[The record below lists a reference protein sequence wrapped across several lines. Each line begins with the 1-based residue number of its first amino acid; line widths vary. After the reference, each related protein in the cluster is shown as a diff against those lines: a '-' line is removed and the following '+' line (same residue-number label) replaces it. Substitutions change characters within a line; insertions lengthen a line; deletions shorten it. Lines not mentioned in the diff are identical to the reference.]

1 MYVTTILLPKQVRNL
16 IKIVFLFQILI
27 SYHGKS
33 QSVFEHIRQCITYNT
48 DTDEESN
55 DYDDKDDES
64 KKDANSDHGSNATT
78 EEAQPNKK
86 ARQMGQQ
93 KMTDFFTKK

>member
-1 MYVTTILLPKQVRNL
+1 MVITIHSAPAQER
-16 IKIVFLFQILI
+16 QRTRARAATSTSTI
-27 SYHGKS
+27 S
-33 QSVFEHIRQCITYNT
+33 
-48 DTDEESN
+48 
-55 DYDDKDDES
+55 
-64 KKDANSDHGSNATT
+64 SNAT